1 MRAPTTR
8 PDSHA
13 PGTAPGPDRGL
24 GIGQGIARQ
33 FDYWRTVALRTWR
46 GTLAGY
52 FLSPLLYLLA
62 MGVLLGG
69 YVTASSQTLEG
80 ASSYL
85 AFLVPGLVAVHAM
98 QVGVEESTW
107 PVMGALKWQKVYYA
121 QLATPLGVRD
131 VLNGHLAFMA
141 FRIASATGVFLVVV
155 APFGVYASWWGPL
168 VAFPVLVLLGMCFA
182 CLVYSVTVRLKND
195 EGIAVIF
202 RLGVVP
208 LSLFSGAFFPIANLG
223 AVLEWTA
230 RLTPLWHGVNV
241 TRMLTLDTWT
251 ATGWLNLLVLA
262 ILAVLGYWASL
273 RGLRRRVVI

>member
-1 MRAPTTR
+1 MTRETTPSDATTAVAADAP
-8 PDSHA
+8 S
-13 PGTAPGPDRGL
+13 GL
-24 GIGQGIARQ
+24 GIAQGIARQ
-33 FDYWRTVALRTWR
+33 VDYWRTVALRTWR

-69 YVTASSQTLEG
+69 YVSASPQTLEG
-80 ASSYL
+80 ADSYL

-141 FRIASATGVFLVVV
+141 FRIASATGVFLAVV
-155 APFGVYASWWGPL
+155 APFGVYATWWGPVL
-168 VAFPVLVLLGMCFA
+168 AFPVLVLLGMAFA
-182 CLVYSVTVRLKND
+182 CLVYAVTVRLRTD
-195 EGIAVIF
+195 EPIAVIF

-223 AVLEWTA
+223 TVLEWAA
-230 RLTPLWHGVNV
+230 RMTPLWHGVHV
-241 TRMLTLDTWT
+241 TRMLTLDTWS

-262 ILAVLGYWASL
+262 VLVVLGYGLSL
-273 RGLRRRVVI
+273 RGLRRRVVV